1 MNKSSAFRHALVELQ
16 WMAGSEL
23 PILHCPI
30 TRERIAAG
38 YDPASCEFPAGY
50 EPPDW
55 SQVPTVL
62 FHYSPE
68 VGEFDFIRPVLQRAI
83 DEKRKELLAAAPED
97 EVESVE
103 EMIDFEILQ
112 EHVDSLGEVP
122 LVFCITTRSV
132 ACGPVNASVYVGLD
146 LAAGSSQPT

>member
-1 MNKSSAFRHALVELQ
+1 MTESSVFQKALVELK

-30 TRERIAAG
+30 TRKRIAAG
-38 YDPASCEFPAGY
+38 YDPASCEFPVGY

-55 SQVPTVL
+55 SQVSTVL
-62 FHYSPE
+62 FHYTPE
-68 VGEFDFIRPVLQRAI
+68 AGEFDYITPAVQSVI

-97 EVESVE
+97 EVESVQD
-103 EMIDFEILQ
+103 ISDFEILQ

-132 ACGPVNASVYVGLD
+132 ACGPINASVYVGLD
-146 LAAGSSQPT
+146 LAAGSSQPA

>member
-1 MNKSSAFRHALVELQ
+1 MTDSSAFNRALVELK

-30 TRERIAAG
+30 TGKRIAAG
-38 YDPASCEFPAGY
+38 YDPVSCEFPAGY

-55 SQVPTVL
+55 SKVPTVL

-68 VGEFDFIRPVLQRAI
+68 VGEFDYIVPALQDAI
-83 DEKRKELLAAAPED
+83 DEKRKELIAAATQD
-97 EVESVE
+97 DVESIE
-103 EMIDFEILQ
+103 EISDFEILQ
-112 EHVDSLGEVP
+112 DHIDYLGEVP

-132 ACGPVNASVYVGLD
+132 ACGPVNGSVYVGLD
-146 LAAGSSQPT
+146 LAAGSSPPA

>member
-1 MNKSSAFRHALVELQ
+1 MTKSSAFQSALVELK

-50 EPPDW
+50 QPPDW

-62 FHYSPE
+62 FHYTPE
-68 VGEFDFIRPVLQRAI
+68 AGEFDYIVPALQSAI

-97 EVESVE
+97 EVDDVKALS
-103 EMIDFEILQ
+103 DFEILQ
-112 EHVDSLGEVP
+112 DHVESLGEVP
-122 LVFCITTRSV
+122 LVFCVTTRSV
-132 ACGPVNASVYVGLD
+132 AGGPINASVYVGLD
-146 LAAGSSQPT
+146 LGAAVPR